1 MDFGDKIKRLR
12 EQKNLSQD
20 ALADSVGVSLR
31 TIRNW
36 ESGRVPR
43 KIEHYTALAKALD
56 CDVTYLMD
64 GPKKQVENL
73 MNDITTLFA
82 GGEIDEEDMDT
93 LMLAIQA
100 AYVKAKMERK
110 QN

>member
-1 MDFGDKIKRLR
+1 
-12 EQKNLSQD
+12 
-20 ALADSVGVSLR
+20 
-31 TIRNW
+31 
-36 ESGRVPR
+36 
-43 KIEHYTALAKALD
+43 
-56 CDVTYLMD
+56 MD

-82 GGEIDEEDMDT
+82 GGEIEEEDMDT
-93 LMLAIQA
+93 LMLAVQA